1 MYRGPSR
8 GSIYPTLLGFGGI
21 QDIILSIRYTALLRV
36 REKKFYGVKVIS
48 GAGAVKF
55 AERENPHRN

>member
-1 MYRGPSR
+1 V
-8 GSIYPTLLGFGGI
+8 F
-21 QDIILSIRYTALLRV
+21 
-36 REKKFYGVKVIS
+36 EKKKFYGVKEIL